1 MIDVQS
7 VKSDLKVLSN
17 EVKDLSNSFREMEGK
32 MNELY
37 NSIVGNSKLGFQGI
51 VDRVST
57 LEKKIEKS
65 EKQVISYKGT
75 IIGFSAGFASIFT
88 IAFELLKAKFFK

>member
-1 MIDVQS
+1 MDIES
-7 VKSDLKVLSN
+7 VKSDLKILSN
-17 EVKDLSNSFREMEGK
+17 EVKDLSSSFREMEGK

-51 VDRVST
+51 VDRIGI
-57 LEKKIEKS
+57 LEKKVEKTD
-65 EKQVISYKGT
+65 KIFVSYKAS